1 MNIIIKL
8 LPIILIIVIFYLLI
22 YNLYP
27 QYKELIN
34 LTKKLNEL
42 QNKEKEVNALE
53 KLIQSLSQNPNIQ
66 QLITNKETLNLW
78 LPQKPE
84 IETILAYLVGIYQ
97 INNLTFKGTDFKL
110 IEEPKIYNSNV
121 LPVKIISYNLEAKLN
136 NTNLIS
142 FIEALEKNTRLMVI
156 KKADI
161 DSKGEARFEVES
173 YYLSEK

>member
-8 LPIILIIVIFYLLI
+8 LPIILIFVIFYLLI

-34 LTKKLNEL
+34 LAKKLNEL
-42 QNKEKEVNALE
+42 QNKEKEINALE
-53 KLIQSLSQNPNIQ
+53 KLIQSFSQNPNIQ

-84 IETILAYLVGIYQ
+84 IESILAYLVGIYQ

-110 IEEPKIYNSNV
+110 IEESKIYNSNV
-121 LPVKIISYNLEAKLN
+121 LPLKIISYNLEAKLD

-142 FIEALEKNTRLMVI
+142 FIDALEKNTRLMVI
-156 KKADI
+156 KKADL